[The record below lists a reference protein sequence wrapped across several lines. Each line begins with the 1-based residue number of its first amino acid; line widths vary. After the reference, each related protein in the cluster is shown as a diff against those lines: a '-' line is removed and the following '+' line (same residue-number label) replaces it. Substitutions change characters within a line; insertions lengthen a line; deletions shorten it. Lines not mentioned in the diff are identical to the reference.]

1 MASSNEITELIQDF
15 AANLAG
21 ALPDPAAWGEW
32 LDYLLEEL
40 ERQAAES
47 GQPVERFN
55 QTLMLIEKAA
65 GERLDN
71 HDR

>member
-1 MASSNEITELIQDF
+1 LNLLI
-15 AANLAG
+15 
-21 ALPDPAAWGEW
+21 
-32 LDYLLEEL
+32 EEL

-71 HDR
+71 HDK

>member
-1 MASSNEITELIQDF
+1 MREVRTGLL
-15 AANLAG
+15 LAD
-21 ALPDPAAWGEW
+21 PD
-32 LDYLLEEL
+32 
-40 ERQAAES
+40 RQAAES

-71 HDR
+71 HDRRWRGNAEVGVFNGYPTHRYGA